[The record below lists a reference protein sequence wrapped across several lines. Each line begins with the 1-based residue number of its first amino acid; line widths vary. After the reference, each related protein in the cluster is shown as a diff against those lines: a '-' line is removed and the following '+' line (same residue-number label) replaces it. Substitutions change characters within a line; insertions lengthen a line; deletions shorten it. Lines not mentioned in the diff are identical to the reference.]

1 VPEFKPFVAADSTER
16 EFTLKA
22 VLAGIIMAAI
32 FGAAN
37 AYLGMKA
44 GQTVAATIPA
54 AVIAIALFRLPFFRG
69 GVLEQNLTRTAASV
83 GEALVAGA
91 IFTIPAFMMVNVGGH
106 RIWTD
111 LRGHFWAGTLI
122 LLAGGLLG
130 VFFIIIL
137 RRPLCVESDLPFPE
151 STASAEIVKAG
162 QHGSTDAPKYIFGA
176 MGLGAV
182 LQLLKDD
189 KGFQLFLDSVS
200 FFRAFPKSVVQ
211 YFGYQKELLGKVNY
225 AGGVAFATPSA
236 SPALI
241 GIGYIIGPSLAAIN
255 FSGGVI
261 AWLVL
266 IPLILFIDPELPSRV
281 GNTTAG
287 GIAPWDLVSYTVWYN
302 VVRPIAVGAM
312 LVGAAY
318 TLYSMRESIWRSIKG
333 ALQASEAAGEGG
345 VQRTRLDID
354 IPIKWIILSIAGL
367 LVPITIIY
375 FYFAH
380 GWGAALVAAVVM
392 TVTGF
397 FLSAVGGYLVGLVG
411 SSNQP
416 VSGLTLAALVVAA
429 IMMVAIGVKGLG
441 GVAAVLGVASVVCC
455 ACCVSGSLIQDLKAG
470 YLLGGTP
477 WKMEV
482 VEVLSVT
489 AVSFFLLL
497 PIIALHEANLASGG
511 IGGRELPAPQ
521 AGLMAQLSQGIVGGQ
536 MAWGL
541 LVVGCLFGVSLVMI
555 DAPSPM
561 LIAVGMYLPLET
573 TGAIFVGGVMK
584 WIADR
589 WAARRKLAG
598 EEKSKFEER
607 GTLLASGFIA
617 GEAITGILL
626 ATLFL
631 TGVKSITH
639 VFTGQ
644 DVFPFVERWGGWISL
659 AAFAI
664 IAYVLIR
671 VPLSSVAS
679 SHREIV
685 RSGDPEIG

>member
-1 VPEFKPFVAADSTER
+1 MPEFKPFVPPDSTER

-22 VLAGIIMAAI
+22 ILAGIIMAAI

-106 RIWTD
+106 RLWTD
-111 LRGHFWAGTLI
+111 LRSHFWTGTLI

-162 QHGSTDAPKYIFGA
+162 QQSSTDAPKYIFGA
-176 MGLGAV
+176 MGLGAF

-189 KGFQLFLDSVS
+189 KGLQIFQDSVS
-200 FFRAFPKSVVQ
+200 FFWNFPKSVVQ
-211 YFGYQKELLGKVNY
+211 YFGYQKELLGKVDY
-225 AGGVAFATPSA
+225 AGGVAFTTPSA

-241 GIGYIIGPSLAAIN
+241 GIGYIIGPRLSAIN

-266 IPLILFIDPELPSRV
+266 IPLVLFIDPELPHRV
-281 GNTTAG
+281 GTTSAG

-312 LVGAAY
+312 LVGAVY

-333 ALQASEAAGEGG
+333 AFQASESLGEGG
-345 VQRTRLDID
+345 PARTRLDID
-354 IPIKWIILSIAGL
+354 IPIKWIILSTAAL
-367 LVPITIIY
+367 VVPITIIY
-375 FYFAH
+375 YYFARS
-380 GWGAALVAAVVM
+380 WAAALVAAVVM

-429 IMMVAIGVKGLG
+429 IMMVVIGVKGLG

-482 VEVLSVT
+482 VEVLSVI

-497 PIIALHEANLASGG
+497 PIIALHEANLATGG
-511 IGGRELPAPQ
+511 IGGKLLPAPQ
-521 AGLMAQLSQGIVGGQ
+521 AGLMAQLAQGIVGGQ

-541 LVVGCLFGVSLVMI
+541 LIVGCLFGVSLVMI
-555 DAPSPM
+555 GAPSPM

-573 TGAIFVGGVMK
+573 SGAIFVGGVMK
-584 WIADR
+584 WIADQ
-589 WAARRKLAG
+589 WAARRKLEG
-598 EEKSKFEER
+598 EAKAKFEER

-639 VFTGQ
+639 VFTGE
-644 DVFPFVERWGGWISL
+644 DVFSFVERWGGWISL
-659 AAFAI
+659 GAFAI
-664 IAYVLIR
+664 IAHVLIR
-671 VPLSSVAS
+671 IPVQKSTSAKN
-679 SHREIV
+679 
-685 RSGDPEIG
+685 

>member
-1 VPEFKPFVAADSTER
+1 MPEFKPFVPADSTER

-91 IFTIPAFMMVNVGGH
+91 IFTIPAFMMVNVGGQ
-106 RIWTD
+106 RLWTD
-111 LRGHFWAGTLI
+111 LRSHYWTATLI

-162 QHGSTDAPKYIFGA
+162 QKGSTDAPKYIFGA
-176 MGLGAV
+176 MGLGAF
-182 LQLLKDD
+182 LQLLKDE
-189 KGFQLFLDSVS
+189 KGFQIFQDSVS
-200 FFRAFPKSVVQ
+200 FFWNFPKSVVQ
-211 YFGYQKELLGKVNY
+211 YFGYQKELLGKVDY
-225 AGGVAFATPSA
+225 GGGVAFATPSA

-241 GIGYIIGPSLAAIN
+241 GIGYIIGPRLAAIN

-266 IPLILFIDPELPSRV
+266 IPLVLFIDPELPSRV
-281 GNTTAG
+281 GHTTAG

-312 LVGAAY
+312 LVGSVY

-333 ALQASEAAGEGG
+333 AFQASEALGEGG
-345 VQRTRLDID
+345 AVRTRLDID
-354 IPIKWIILSIAGL
+354 IPIKWVIFSTAGL
-367 LVPITIIY
+367 VVPITIIY
-375 FYFAH
+375 DRFAQS
-380 GWGAALVAAVVM
+380 WAAALVAAVVM

-416 VSGLTLAALVVAA
+416 VSGLTLAALVGAA
-429 IMMVAIGVKGLG
+429 LMMVIIGVKGLG

-482 VEVLSVT
+482 VEVLSVI

-497 PIIALHEANLASGG
+497 PIIALHEANLSSGG

-521 AGLMAQLSQGIVGGQ
+521 AGLMAQLAQGIVGGQ

-541 LVVGCLFGVSLVMI
+541 LIIGCLFGVSLIMI
-555 DAPSPM
+555 GAPSPM

-573 TGAIFVGGVMK
+573 SGAIFVGGVMK
-584 WIADR
+584 WVADQ
-589 WAARRKLAG
+589 WAARRKLEGDDKA
-598 EEKSKFEER
+598 KFEER

-644 DVFPFVERWGGWISL
+644 GVFSFVERWGGWISL
-659 AAFAI
+659 AAFAV
-664 IAYVLIR
+664 IAHVLIR
-671 VPLSSVAS
+671 IPLERSSG
-679 SHREIV
+679 EKQ
-685 RSGDPEIG
+685 

>member
-1 VPEFKPFVAADSTER
+1 MPEFKPFVPHDSTER

-22 VLAGIIMAAI
+22 ILAGIIMAAI

-91 IFTIPAFMMVNVGGH
+91 IFTIPAFMMVNVGGQ
-106 RIWTD
+106 RLWTD
-111 LRGHFWAGTLI
+111 LRTHFWTGTFI

-137 RRPLCVESDLPFPE
+137 RRPLCVDSTDLPFPE

-162 QHGSTDAPKYIFGA
+162 QRSSTDAPKYIFGA
-176 MGLGAV
+176 MGLGAF
-182 LQLLKDD
+182 LQLLKDE
-189 KGFQLFLDSVS
+189 KGFQLFQDSVS
-200 FFRAFPKSVVQ
+200 FFWNFPKSVVQ
-211 YFGYQKELLGKVNY
+211 YFGYQKELLGKVDY

-241 GIGYIIGPSLAAIN
+241 GIGYIIGPRLAAIN

-266 IPLILFIDPELPSRV
+266 IPLVLFIDPELPRRV
-281 GNTTAG
+281 GNTTPG
-287 GIAPWDLVSYTVWYN
+287 GVAPWDLASYTVWFN

-312 LVGAAY
+312 LVGTVY

-333 ALQASEAAGEGG
+333 AFQASEALGEGG
-345 VQRTRLDID
+345 PVRTRLDID
-354 IPIKWIILSIAGL
+354 IPIKWIIVSIGAL
-367 LVPITIIY
+367 VVPITIIY
-375 FYFAH
+375 YYFAH
-380 GWGAALVAAVVM
+380 SWGAALVAAVVM

-416 VSGLTLAALVVAA
+416 VSGLTLAALVIAA
-429 IMMVAIGVKGLG
+429 LMMVAIGVKGLG

-477 WKMEV
+477 RKMEV
-482 VEVLSVT
+482 AEILSVI

-497 PIIALHEANLASGG
+497 PIIALHEANLGSGG

-521 AGLMAQLSQGIVGGQ
+521 AGLMAQLAQGIVGGQ

-541 LVVGCLFGVSLVMI
+541 LIIGCLFGVSLVMI
-555 DAPSPM
+555 GAPSPM

-573 TGAIFVGGVMK
+573 SGAIFVGGVMK
-584 WIADR
+584 WIADQ
-589 WAARRKLAG
+589 WAAHRRLEGDAKA
-598 EEKSKFEER
+598 KFEER

-626 ATLFL
+626 AALFL

-639 VFTGQ
+639 VITGQ
-644 DVFPFVERWGGWISL
+644 DVFAFVDRWGGWISL
-659 AAFAI
+659 GAFAI
-664 IAYVLIR
+664 IAHVL
-671 VPLSSVAS
+671 
-679 SHREIV
+679 V
-685 RSGDPEIG
+685 RIPVEKSTATKG

>member
-1 VPEFKPFVAADSTER
+1 MADFKPFVPHDSPEP
-16 EFTLKA
+16 EFTFKA
-22 VLAGIIMAAI
+22 ALAGILMAAI

-106 RIWTD
+106 RLWVD
-111 LRGHFWAGTLI
+111 LRSHYWVGTLI

-130 VFFIIIL
+130 IFFIIIL

-151 STASAEIVKAG
+151 STASAEVVKAG
-162 QHGSTDAPKYIFGA
+162 QQGATDAPKYVFGA
-176 MGLGAV
+176 LGLGTL
-182 LQLLKDD
+182 LQVFKDG
-189 KGFQLFLDSVS
+189 KGFQVFQDSVS
-200 FFRAFPKSVVQ
+200 GFVHFPKSVIG
-211 YFGYQKELLGKVNY
+211 YFGYQKEPIGDVAY
-225 AGGVAFATPSA
+225 TGGVAYATPSA

-241 GIGYIIGPSLAAIN
+241 GIGYIIGPRLAAIN

-266 IPLILFIDPELPSRV
+266 IPLVLFIDPELPRRLGSTV
-281 GNTTAG
+281 GGTAS
-287 GIAPWDLVSYTVWYN
+287 WDLLSYTVWYN

-312 LVGAAY
+312 LVGAVY
-318 TLYSMRESIWRSIKG
+318 TLYSMREPILRSIRG
-333 ALQASEAAGEGG
+333 AFEASAAKPGSS
-345 VQRTRLDID
+345 VARTRLDID
-354 IPIKWIILSIAGL
+354 IPINWIIGSIAAL
-367 LVPITIIY
+367 VVPITIIY
-375 FYFAH
+375 YHFAQS
-380 GWGAALVAAVVM
+380 WSAAILAAVVM
-392 TVTGF
+392 TLSGF
-397 FLSAVGGYLVGLVG
+397 FLAAVGGYLVGLVG

-416 VSGLTLAALVVAA
+416 VSGLTLAALVIAA
-429 IMMVAIGVKGLG
+429 LVMVAIGVKGLG

-477 WKMEV
+477 WKMEL

-489 AVSFFLLL
+489 AVSFFLIL
-497 PIIALHEANLASGG
+497 PIIALHEANLSSGG
-511 IGGRELPAPQ
+511 IGGLKLPAPQ
-521 AGLMAQLSQGIVGGQ
+521 AGLMAQLAQGIVGGQ

-541 LVVGCLFGVSLVMI
+541 ILMGLLFGVALVMI
-555 DAPSPM
+555 QAPSPM

-573 TGAIFVGGVMK
+573 TGAIFLGGVMK
-584 WIADR
+584 WVADQ
-589 WAARRKLAG
+589 WAKRQKLSP
-598 EEKSKFEER
+598 EENAKFAER
-607 GTLLASGFIA
+607 GTLLASGLIA

-626 ATLFL
+626 AALFL
-631 TGVKSITH
+631 TGVSSLTH
-639 VFTGQ
+639 VFTGR
-644 DVFPFVERWGGWISL
+644 DELPFLAAWGGWLSL
-659 AAFAI
+659 IAFAI

-671 VPLSSVAS
+671 VPLRRKSA
-679 SHREIV
+679 
-685 RSGDPEIG
+685 